1 MVGSNIHACDVCCVA
16 AGLSRQNWAYIAY
29 GLTAL
34 TVVIWL
40 LTLVMIRRIRVAVA
54 CIKVRWMAH

>member
-1 MVGSNIHACDVCCVA
+1 MCAIAV

-29 GLTAL
+29 ALTAF

-40 LTLVMIRRIRVAVA
+40 LTLVMLRRIAVAVA
-54 CIKVRWMAH
+54 CIKVRQGSPGM

>member
-1 MVGSNIHACDVCCVA
+1 MWLFCG
-16 AGLSRQNWAYIAY
+16 AGLSRDNWAYIAY

-40 LTLVMIRRIRVAVA
+40 LTMVMLRRIQVAVA
-54 CIKVRWMAH
+54 CIKVCA